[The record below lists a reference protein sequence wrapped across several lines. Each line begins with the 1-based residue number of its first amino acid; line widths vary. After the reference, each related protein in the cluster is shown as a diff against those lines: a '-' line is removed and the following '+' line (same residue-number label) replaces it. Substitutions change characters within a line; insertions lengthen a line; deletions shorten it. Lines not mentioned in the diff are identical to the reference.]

1 MAVERFTL
9 HKCMK
14 LTAKIVGIFLL
25 GIVLLTAM
33 FGYMTAQSEFEQY
46 KRAQEENAASLGNE
60 VRETLVV
67 AWKDGG
73 HQGAIKL
80 VRDFANRHQQMI
92 IRWIPT
98 ENGAT
103 SESALPPQ
111 KELAVATTE
120 SMTTIIT
127 HDSAGHDQY
136 IIYYP
141 VDVENSRA
149 GYVEFNVPLDEAAEY
164 TRLTTYR
171 TALVIGAMA
180 IFGLVIVFLGV
191 RMVGQRLDKLVAK
204 TKRIG
209 AGDFSEP
216 VEVRGTDE
224 IAQLGAA
231 LNQMSETLQSQQQEL
246 EEASSARLSAME
258 QLRHIDRLK
267 TVGRLASGIAHELG
281 TPLNVV
287 SGRAGLIASHRLS
300 ADEVTESALVIKS
313 EADRMA
319 EIIRQ
324 LLGFARRRPPHRTMV
339 DLRELIVS
347 AINLLQPMANQRDV
361 ELVTADSE
369 SLSTAVDSAQIQ
381 QVVTNLI
388 VNAIHASST
397 GDVVQVSLSRQEAS
411 PPGDSNSP
419 KREYYCISVEDKGT
433 GICAEAM
440 PHLFEPFFTTKDVGE
455 GTGLGLSVSYG
466 IVEDHNGWIDVQSQ
480 LGEGS
485 RFTIF
490 LPQQVA

>member
-1 MAVERFTL
+1 
-9 HKCMK
+9 MK

-25 GIVLLTAM
+25 GIVLLTSL
-33 FGYMTAQSEFEQY
+33 FGYLTAQSEFEQY
-46 KRAQEENAASLGNE
+46 KRAQEETAASLGNE
-60 VRETLVV
+60 VRETLIV
-67 AWKDGG
+67 AWKDQG

-80 VRDFANRHQQMI
+80 VRDFATRHQQMI
-92 IRWIPT
+92 IRWVPT
-98 ENGAT
+98 DGEASPDT
-103 SESALPPQ
+103 SLPPQ
-111 KELAVATTE
+111 QELAVATTKT
-120 SMTTIIT
+120 MATIIT
-127 HDSAGHDQY
+127 HDAEGEDQY
-136 IIYYP
+136 MIYYP
-141 VDVENSRA
+141 VDVENARA
-149 GYVEFNVPLDEAAEY
+149 GYVEFNVPLEEAEEY
-164 TRLTTYR
+164 ARLTTYR
-171 TALVIGAMA
+171 TALIIAAMS
-180 IFGLVIVFLGV
+180 IFGLVIIFLGV

-204 TKRIG
+204 TKRIS
-209 AGDFSEP
+209 AGDFSGP
-216 VEVRGTDE
+216 VQVTGNDE

-231 LNQMSETLQSQQQEL
+231 LNEMSETLQTQQHEL
-246 EEASSARLSAME
+246 EEASTARLSAME

-300 ADEVTESALVIKS
+300 AEEVTESALVIKS

-324 LLGFARRRPPHRTMV
+324 LLGFARRRPPQRTTV
-339 DLRELIVS
+339 DLRELIAS
-347 AINLLQPMANQRDV
+347 AINLLQPMAHQRDV
-361 ELVTADSE
+361 DLVAAE
-369 SLSTAVDSAQIQ
+369 GPAFSTAIDPAQIQ

-388 VNAIHASST
+388 VNAIHASSGGT
-397 GDVVQVSLSRQEAS
+397 VRVSLESQMAA
-411 PPGDSNSP
+411 PPGDANSP
-419 KREYYCISVEDKGT
+419 KQQYYCISVEDQGT
-433 GICAEAM
+433 GISEEAM

-485 RFTIF
+485 RFTIY